1 VAAFTIAVAVALAV
15 GFVLTI
21 QAIPG
26 MFVPRQPWPNICQ
39 LYRYSLPVFLMSIA
53 GFISP
58 EIDTIMLKNLATD
71 YETGI
76 YSAAKQIVTF
86 LPHIA
91 LAFSMGIIP
100 EIGRAHV

>member
-1 VAAFTIAVAVALAV
+1 LIYRGGDEFFAIVTAFTVAVAVALAV

-21 QAIPG
+21 QTIPG
-26 MFVPRQPWPNICQ
+26 MFVSRKAWPNIRQ
-39 LYRYSLPVFLMSIA
+39 LYLYSLPVFLMSIA

-76 YSAAKQIVTF
+76 YSPPNK
-86 LPHIA
+86 
-91 LAFSMGIIP
+91 S
-100 EIGRAHV
+100 